1 MSATNPSPP
10 PEPRPPSSGQASGAP
25 GTSTGLDPKIAGLL
39 AYLVGWV
46 SGTVLFLVEK
56 EHLEVRF
63 HAAQSILLSIAFAVV
78 YVVLTILGFIPILG
92 LVFWLVSLLVGLAGF
107 ALWIYLLVQGYN
119 LNHVRLPVVGRMA
132 EQWAAR

>member
-10 PEPRPPSSGQASGAP
+10 PEPRPPSSGQSTAAH

-46 SGTVLFLVEK
+46 SGLVLFLVEK

-92 LVFWLVSLLVGLAGF
+92 FVFWLVSLLVGLAGF
-107 ALWIYLLVQGYN
+107 GLWIYLLVQGYN
-119 LNHVRLPVVGRMA
+119 LTHVRLPVVGRMA
-132 EQWAAR
+132 EQWAGR

>member
-10 PEPRPPSSGQASGAP
+10 PEPRPPSSGQPSGAP

-46 SGTVLFLVEK
+46 SGLVLFLVEK

-92 LVFWLVSLLVGLAGF
+92 FVFWLVSLLVGLAGF